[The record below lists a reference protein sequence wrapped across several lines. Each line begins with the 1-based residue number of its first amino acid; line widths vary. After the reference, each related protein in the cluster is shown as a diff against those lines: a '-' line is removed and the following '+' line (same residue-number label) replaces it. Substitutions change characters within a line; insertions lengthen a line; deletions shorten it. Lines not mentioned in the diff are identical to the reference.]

1 MIFQTDTPAQG
12 QNKERY
18 AQKTILVIEDDD
30 SIGEF
35 LVDALADTSYQT
47 FLVPNGL
54 QALQLVNS
62 VKPALVITDYRLPYM
77 DGIELYDRLHERQDL
92 ADMPTIIMSAYL
104 PVEEVKKRKLV
115 SLEKPFELDE
125 LISTIEQLI
134 NSKNKQQGY
143 SQ

>member
-12 QNKERY
+12 YNKERY
-18 AQKTILVIEDDD
+18 AQETILVIEDDA
-30 SIGEF
+30 SIGEL
-35 LVDALADTSYQT
+35 LVDVLSETSYQT
-47 FLVPNGL
+47 FLVSNGF

-62 VKPALVITDYRLPYM
+62 VKPALVITDYRLPNM
-77 DGIELYDRLHERQDL
+77 DGIELYDRLHARQDL

-104 PVEEVKKRKLV
+104 PIEEVKKRKLV

-134 NSKNKQQGY
+134 NSKNKRQGF

>member
-1 MIFQTDTPAQG
+1 
-12 QNKERY
+12 
-18 AQKTILVIEDDD
+18 
-30 SIGEF
+30 
-35 LVDALADTSYQT
+35 
-47 FLVPNGL
+47 
-54 QALQLVNS
+54 
-62 VKPALVITDYRLPYM
+62 M

-104 PVEEVKKRKLV
+104 PIEEVKKRKLV

>member
-12 QNKERY
+12 HNKERY
-18 AQKTILVIEDDD
+18 AQKTILVIEDDA
-30 SIGEF
+30 SIGEL
-35 LVDALADTSYQT
+35 LVDVLSETSYQT
-47 FLVPNGL
+47 FLVSNGL

-62 VKPALVITDYRLPYM
+62 VKPALVITDYRLPNM
-77 DGIELYDRLHERQDL
+77 DGIELYDRLHARQDL

-134 NSKNKQQGY
+134 NSKNKQQGF